1 MVRNGE
7 EIDPKVRKVWCD
19 MKKNL
24 LCAVAVFVIAG
35 LCAGAVQAGSREVR
49 KVESCIEILS
59 EIMEIPEQ
67 GMPPALLN
75 DAWGVAII
83 PNLIKAGFIFGGRYG
98 TGVLVVH
105 SEDHGWSNPVFVSLA
120 GGSFGWQIGAQ
131 AIDVILVFK
140 TKRSLDAIT
149 SGKFTLGADA
159 SVAAGPV
166 GRYAGAATD
175 IQLKAEIYSYSRTRG
190 LFAGIAL
197 DGAVLQID
205 YKANSA
211 FYDMAGLLPLQI
223 LTSKEIQAPP
233 VAEDLKKTLTRY
245 ASQPGG

>member
-1 MVRNGE
+1 
-7 EIDPKVRKVWCD
+7 
-19 MKKNL
+19 
-24 LCAVAVFVIAG
+24 
-35 LCAGAVQAGSREVR
+35 
-49 KVESCIEILS
+49 
-59 EIMEIPEQ
+59 MEIPEQ

-149 SGKFTLGADA
+149 SPTK
-159 SVAAGPV
+159 
-166 GRYAGAATD
+166 R
-175 IQLKAEIYSYSRTRG
+175 K
-190 LFAGIAL
+190 
-197 DGAVLQID
+197 VLQHSQTP
-205 YKANSA
+205 SA
-211 FYDMAGLLPLQI
+211 G
-223 LTSKEIQAPP
+223 
-233 VAEDLKKTLTRY
+233 
-245 ASQPGG
+245 